1 MINIL
6 KRIFGFLK
14 RNQENIIILIAPILI
29 FLILYFSTD
38 IINIY
43 NSNSLNQL
51 ILSIFGTLFGLLFT
65 AYTISFGV
73 IPSLSI
79 NTLETNA
86 IKNINF
92 KFFISLII
100 NIFII
105 ILGFIIFFV
114 GDEYK
119 SVFIYSQIFSVIVLI
134 FLFSLL
140 IFYLFLLFKVV
151 RNKAIKEGEFKK

>member
-1 MINIL
+1 MF
-6 KRIFGFLK
+6 KKIFGFLK

-51 ILSIFGTLFGLLFT
+51 ILSIFGTLFGLLLT
-65 AYTISFGV
+65 AYAILFGL
-73 IPSLSI
+73 IPALSI
-79 NTLETNA
+79 NTLETNS

-100 NIFII
+100 NILII

-114 GDEYK
+114 GDRYK
-119 SVFIYSQIFSVIVLI
+119 SFFIYAQLFSVILLI
-134 FLFSLL
+134 FLFLLL
-140 IFYLFLLFKVV
+140 IFYLFLLFKGVK
-151 RNKAIKEGEFKK
+151 NKAIKEKD